1 MKNYEIEING
11 ETYRVKVKELAADAD
26 MAGNNQPATPTP
38 APTPTSAPAASST
51 GAEVKA
57 PMPGTILSVKV
68 SAGQSV
74 AQGDVLAIL
83 EAMKMENEIIAPT
96 DGVISEIMVNA
107 NDSVQADQVLFVL

>member
-26 MAGNNQPATPTP
+26 MAGNNQPATP
-38 APTPTSAPAASST
+38 APAARST
-51 GAEVKA
+51 GTEVKA

-74 AQGDVLAIL
+74 VQGDVLAIL